1 MDRYFTS
8 VTIAQWALENKITIV
23 GTMRL
28 DRKGIPKE
36 MKSLENREERSVLYV
51 FGSDEKILLVLYIDK
66 NKCGKGNVVVVR
78 TLHDEVRV
86 TKDDRKEKDI
96 HKLYDHTKWGVDV
109 VNVIQE
115 IVSQGSKLKGGQ

>member
-86 TKDDRKEKDI
+86 TKDDRKKKDI

>member
-86 TKDDRKEKDI
+86 TKEKKKKKDI

-115 IVSQGSKLKGGQ
+115 IVSQGSKLKGCQ

>member
-86 TKDDRKEKDI
+86 TKDDRKKKDI

-115 IVSQGSKLKGGQ
+115 IVSQGSKLKGCQ

>member
-1 MDRYFTS
+1 
-8 VTIAQWALENKITIV
+8 
-23 GTMRL
+23 MRL

>member
-96 HKLYDHTKWGVDV
+96 HKLYDHTK
-109 VNVIQE
+109 
-115 IVSQGSKLKGGQ
+115 